1 MKKSMGFYNGITWL
15 LSGLVK
21 LVFRVD
27 VKGLDNENFDGAA
40 VYCANHMSNWDAVI
54 LACVTKRPMTFVAK
68 NELFDVPVLRSLLKA
83 LGVEPIDR
91 GKSDLLALKTILG
104 ILKDGNSIFMFPQGT
119 RHPGENPEG
128 TEVKCG
134 ISMMVKHTKATV
146 LPIGIYTKDYK
157 IKLFR
162 KVYVNIGK
170 AVTCE
175 QLAMKDSSREEYERA
190 VKEIFADV
198 CTLCKEAEGRA
209 NGGK

>member
-1 MKKSMGFYNGITWL
+1 
-15 LSGLVK
+15 
-21 LVFRVD
+21 
-27 VKGLDNENFDGAA
+27 
-40 VYCANHMSNWDAVI
+40 MSNWDAVI

-68 NELFDVPVLRSLLKA
+68 KELFDVPVLRAFLKA

-91 GKSDLLALKTILG
+91 GKSDLLALKTILS

-119 RHPGENPEG
+119 RHPGKNPEG

-157 IKLFR
+157 IKPFR

-170 AVTCE
+170 AMSCE
-175 QLAMKDSSREEYERA
+175 SLQIADSSREEYERVA
-190 VKEIFADV
+190 GDIFG
-198 CTLCKEAEGRA
+198 CICSLCKESEEKS
-209 NGGK
+209 NGTK